1 MSLSLSSFVFP
12 GYPAY
17 LEAAANQFGRPESAR
32 AAGRLL
38 AVTALANLCAQ
49 ASRADLAHVG
59 AILAKGVEF
68 RDQLAIA
75 LQAADAMLDDVKAAR
90 IAPENAPGP
99 ELLDDDLVEASVG
112 RRVAPRKPAKGAS
125 S

>member
-1 MSLSLSSFVFP
+1 MPSSSFVFP

-17 LEAAANQFGRPESAR
+17 VQAAANQFDRPESAR

-49 ASRADLAHVG
+49 ASRADPAHVD

-90 IAPENAPGP
+90 IAPEHPP
-99 ELLDDDLVEASVG
+99 EAEPSDDDLVEASVS
-112 RRVAPRKPAKGAS
+112 RRVAARTPAKGAS

>member
-1 MSLSLSSFVFP
+1 MPSSFVFP

-38 AVTALANLCAQ
+38 ALTALANLCAQ
-49 ASRADLAHVG
+49 ASRADLAHVD

-90 IAPENAPGP
+90 IAPEDPPEAGP
-99 ELLDDDLVEASVG
+99 SNDDLAEASVG
-112 RRVAPRKPAKGAS
+112 RRVASRKSAKGAS